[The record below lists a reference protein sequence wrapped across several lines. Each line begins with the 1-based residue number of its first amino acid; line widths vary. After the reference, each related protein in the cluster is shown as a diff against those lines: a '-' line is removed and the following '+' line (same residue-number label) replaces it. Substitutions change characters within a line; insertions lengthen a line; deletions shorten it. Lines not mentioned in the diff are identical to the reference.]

1 MTSSAN
7 LDPCNLP
14 KDDRQARLEMIRREI
29 MPHALGSQELVDG
42 MAWEFGDDPELRREL
57 ERLVAFERECC
68 GGLQWNLVERSD
80 APGVRLIV
88 EGLDPARLRAALAP
102 ETESAPPRGGLFAIA
117 RAGGI
122 GFAGA
127 FLVFC
132 ILPIAAI
139 SVAGASVA
147 APLAGLD
154 NPWLIGAASLV
165 LGVAIWQF
173 ERRRARS

>member
-102 ETESAPPRGGLFAIA
+102 ETESLNQQSHDIR
-117 RAGGI
+117 
-122 GFAGA
+122 
-127 FLVFC
+127 
-132 ILPIAAI
+132 
-139 SVAGASVA
+139 VAGM
-147 APLAGLD
+147 GRCHQGG
-154 NPWLIGAASLV
+154 W
-165 LGVAIWQF
+165 AI
-173 ERRRARS
+173 RRVSPIDLSARV